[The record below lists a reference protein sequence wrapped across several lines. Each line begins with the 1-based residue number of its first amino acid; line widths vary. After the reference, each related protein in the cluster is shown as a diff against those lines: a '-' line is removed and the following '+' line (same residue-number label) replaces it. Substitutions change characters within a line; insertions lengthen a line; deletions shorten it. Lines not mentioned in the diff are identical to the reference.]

1 MGKEKYFYNKQTL
14 QYEKHVEPLS
24 KRLFRYFGLFSAV
37 IVTSILFSSVFFRFF
52 PSPHEQAL
60 NRELAQME
68 YKYSVLSD
76 KLGLMDKALSN
87 IHERDI
93 SIHRVVFG
101 VEPMDENV
109 WNGGIGGSDHFMDV
123 SDYDNTGQII
133 KKNEAQIRKLARQI
147 ALESKSL
154 DTIQKLAIE
163 KEDKLASI
171 PSIKP
176 IREDKLKRSI
186 KNLSGFGRRRHPIY
200 KVMKMHKGIDFPA
213 KTGTP
218 IQATG
223 NGVVVKIVKKR
234 SGYGKHVVIDHGYGY
249 ETLYGH
255 MSEIDVKKGQ
265 KVTKGQIIGKVGN
278 TGTSTGEHL
287 HYEVRFKGKAV
298 NPIDFILDGLT
309 PMEYQKLVNASTQTN
324 QSFD

>member
-76 KLGLMDKALSN
+76 KLGLMDKALNN
-87 IHERDI
+87 IHERDV

-123 SDYDNTGQII
+123 LDYNNTGQLI
-133 KKNEAQIRKLARQI
+133 KQSEQKIRKLARQI

-163 KEDKLASI
+163 KEDRLASI

-176 IREDKLKRSI
+176 VREDKIKRSI
-186 KNLSGFGRRRHPIY
+186 KNLSGFGRRRHPIH
-200 KVMKMHKGIDFPA
+200 KVMRMHAGIDFPA

-218 IQATG
+218 IQSTG
-223 NGVVVKIVKKR
+223 DGVVVKVINKR

-249 ETLYGH
+249 KTLYGH

-287 HYEVRFKGKAV
+287 HYEVRFKGKPV

-309 PMEYQKLVNASTQTN
+309 PMEYQQLVNASAQTN

>member
-14 QYEKHVEPLS
+14 QYEKHEVPLS
-24 KRLFRYFGLFSAV
+24 KKIFKVFGFLSAM
-37 IVTSILFSSVFFRFF
+37 IVSGILFSYAFFQFF
-52 PSPHEQAL
+52 PNPHQQAQA
-60 NRELAQME
+60 RELAQME
-68 YKYSVLSD
+68 YKYNLLSD
-76 KLGLMDKALSN
+76 KMALMEDALN
-87 IHERDI
+87 NMHERDA
-93 SIHRVVFG
+93 SIHRVIFG
-101 VEPMDENV
+101 IEPMDENV
-109 WNGGIGGSDHFMDV
+109 WNGGIGGSDHYSDV
-123 SDYDNTGQII
+123 LDYNNTGLLI
-133 KKNEAQIRKLARQI
+133 KKSEEKVRKLARQI

-163 KEDKLASI
+163 KEDRLASI

-176 IREDKLKRSI
+176 VREDKIKRSI
-186 KNLSGFGRRRHPIY
+186 KNLSGFGRRRHPIH
-200 KVMKMHKGIDFPA
+200 KVMRMHKGIDFPA

-218 IQATG
+218 IQSTG
-223 NGVVVKIVKKR
+223 DGIVVKVIKKK

-255 MSEIDVKKGQ
+255 MSKINVKKGQ
-265 KVTKGQIIGKVGN
+265 KVTKGQIIGRVGN

-287 HYEVRFKGKAV
+287 HYEVRFNGKAV

-309 PMEYQKLVNASTQTN
+309 PMEYQHLVNASSVTN

>member
-14 QYEKHVEPLS
+14 QYEKHKVPLS
-24 KRLFRYFGLFSAV
+24 KRVFQVFGFVSTVLVTAV
-37 IVTSILFSSVFFRFF
+37 GLLILLSRFF
-52 PSPHEQAL
+52 PSPREQAL
-60 NRELAQME
+60 SRELAQAE
-68 YKYSVLSD
+68 YKYNLLSD
-76 KLGLMDKALSN
+76 KVALMDKALTN
-87 IHERDI
+87 IHERDA
-93 SIHRVVFG
+93 SIHRVIFG
-101 VEPMDENV
+101 IEPMDDNV
-109 WNGGIGGSDHFMDV
+109 WNGGIGGSDHYMDV
-123 SDYDNTGQII
+123 LDYNNTGQLI
-133 KKNEAQIRKLARQI
+133 KQSEQKVRKLARQI

-163 KEDKLASI
+163 KEDRLASI

-176 IREDKLKRSI
+176 IREDKIKRSI
-186 KNLSGFGRRRHPIY
+186 KNLSGFGMRRHPIH
-200 KVMKMHKGIDFPA
+200 KVMRMHTGIDFPA
-213 KTGTP
+213 RTGTP

-223 NGVVVKIVKKR
+223 DGVVVKVIKKK

-249 ETLYGH
+249 KTLYGH
-255 MSEIDVKKGQ
+255 MSKINVKKGQ

-287 HYEVRFKGKAV
+287 HYEVRFKNKPI

-309 PMEYQKLVNASTQTN
+309 PIEYQHLVNASTATN